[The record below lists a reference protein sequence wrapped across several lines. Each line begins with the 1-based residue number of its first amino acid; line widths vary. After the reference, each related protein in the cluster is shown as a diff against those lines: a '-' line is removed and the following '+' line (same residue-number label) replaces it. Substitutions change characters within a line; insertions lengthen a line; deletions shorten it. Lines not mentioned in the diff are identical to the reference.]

1 MDAADDWWRVRSRT
15 VDGKFDVDASA
26 SEKEHDNGE
35 QDPVVFRI
43 CGQGSSG
50 STALMDEDWHGVGPE
65 KGTGFNVELQ
75 ALPMDGRIVLMP
87 PPTEEASEQDRNSIE

>member
-1 MDAADDWWRVRSRT
+1 

-35 QDPVVFRI
+35 QNPVVFRI

-50 STALMDEDWHGVGPE
+50 STALVDEDWHGVGPRE
-65 KGTGFNVELQ
+65 GHGFQCGASGT
-75 ALPMDGRIVLMP
+75 ADGR
-87 PPTEEASEQDRNSIE
+87 QDRAAAAADRRRV